1 LSLVTQRTLVLKLD
15 RTRADAL
22 HARLEGAPFEWR
34 QPPHSRF
41 QVRGDGVV
49 ATLYTSG
56 KLVVQGKGVD
66 SFELL
71 YLDGAGGGAAPG
83 HSTDRSG
90 SADGAAASAK
100 KSAATSERA
109 GATSFDATRTTVGS
123 DEAGKGD
130 YLGPLVV
137 AAVRLTPEQARGL
150 AEAGVADGKQ
160 LTDTTIRKLGPAIEA
175 TCQTSIVCLD
185 PPRYND
191 LRDATGNLN
200 ILLADAHAE
209 AIRALVE
216 KGDLIVVDQFGPER
230 LMEKALAGAP
240 GELTQRPRAEEIAAV
255 AAASVVARCT
265 FLEAMDRLSE
275 EYAVDLA
282 KGGGSPADRSARAF
296 VRLHGREML
305 GHVAKL
311 HFKNTSKLGRV

>member
-1 LSLVTQRTLVLKLD
+1 MTQRTLVLKLD
-15 RTRADAL
+15 RTHADAL
-22 HARLEGAPFEWR
+22 HARLEGASFEWR
-34 QPPHSRF
+34 HPPYSRF

-66 SFELL
+66 GFELL
-71 YLDGAGGGAAPG
+71 YLGGAGSGTAQTAA
-83 HSTDRSG
+83 STDRSG
-90 SADGAAASAK
+90 SVDTAAVAAMTTAS
-100 KSAATSERA
+100 TERA
-109 GATSFDATRTTVGS
+109 GATSFDTIRTTVGS

-137 AAVRLTPEQARGL
+137 AAVRLTPQQARGL

-160 LTDTTIRKLGPAIEA
+160 LNDTTIRKLGPAIEA

-185 PPRYND
+185 PPRYNE

-200 ILLADAHAE
+200 ILLADAHAD

-216 KGDLIVVDQFGPER
+216 EDDLIVVDQFGPER
-230 LMEKALAGAP
+230 LMVKALAGAL

-275 EYAVDLA
+275 EFAVVLA
-282 KGGGSPADRSARAF
+282 KGGGAPADRSAREY
-296 VRLHGREML
+296 VRLHGRDAL
-305 GHVAKL
+305 GKVAKL
-311 HFKNTSKLGRV
+311 HFKNTGKLGRG